1 MFSGYDSN
9 VEGGNFGASGG
20 RGFSDKA
27 IRRGFI
33 RKVYGILS
41 LQLMV
46 TLGIIMLF
54 THVEGLR
61 LYARRNRWMYWTG
74 FATTM
79 VSVILDMK
87 VTIVTLTLMI
97 AKNSPVSTMQC
108 VWI

>member
-46 TLGIIMLF
+46 TFGIIMLF
-54 THVEGLR
+54 VHVEKIR
-61 LYARRNRWMYWTG
+61 DYVKTHSWMYWTG
-74 FATTM
+74 FATT
-79 VSVILDMK
+79 
-87 VTIVTLTLMI
+87 LTCMI
-97 AKNSPVSTMQC
+97 AMSCCDAIRPGLILVLQYLRGFLG
-108 VWI
+108 

>member
-46 TLGIIMLF
+46 TFGIIMLF

-61 LYARRNRWMYWTG
+61 QYAKDNRRWMFWTG
-74 FATTM
+74 FGITF
-79 VSVILDMK
+79 VSVILDFKIIHISYMHE
-87 VTIVTLTLMI
+87 LCFRS
-97 AKNSPVSTMQC
+97 A
-108 VWI
+108 